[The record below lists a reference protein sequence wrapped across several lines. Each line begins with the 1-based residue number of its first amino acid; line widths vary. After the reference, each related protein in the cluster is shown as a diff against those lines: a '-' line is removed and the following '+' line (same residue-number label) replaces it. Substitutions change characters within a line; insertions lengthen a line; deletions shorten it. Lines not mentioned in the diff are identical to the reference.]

1 MVKTKHHSEIH
12 IQLFFV
18 FRFELSM
25 VHFVIFLLM
34 YVYLC
39 LTAVLLLY
47 YRNDIYTCVFISY
60 IHHLANGHANLCNQL
75 SFTCSV
81 DGVDQRGQRLPAK
94 C

>member
-47 YRNDIYTCVFISY
+47 HRNDIYICVFISY
-60 IHHLANGHANLCNQL
+60 IHHLANGHANLCN
-75 SFTCSV
+75 CH
-81 DGVDQRGQRLPAK
+81 LPARWME
-94 C
+94 

>member
-1 MVKTKHHSEIH
+1 MVKIKHHSEIH

-60 IHHLANGHANLCNQL
+60 IHHLAN
-75 SFTCSV
+75 
-81 DGVDQRGQRLPAK
+81 
-94 C
+94 